1 MKRQGKREKG
11 IPGYIK
17 ARKQLYIVATAIGLT
32 VVAAFFVTGLILCKT
47 RNNLLTVM
55 AILMVLP
62 TAKFAVDLIM
72 CIACRPVSAGL
83 YEKLEAAD
91 NKFLHKYECLFTSKE
106 KATYVTALVIT
117 PHAVCAYTTDA
128 KADTA
133 RFKQELEKYVKEARL
148 SVTVSLYNDE
158 NQFIKKVKLMS
169 DSRDAEL
176 TGEEADRMQWVWE
189 SVRCMCM

>member
-1 MKRQGKREKG
+1 M
-11 IPGYIK
+11 
-17 ARKQLYIVATAIGLT
+17 YIVAVSIGLAI
-32 VVAAFFVTGLILCKT
+32 VAAFFVTGLILCKT

-72 CIACRPVSAGL
+72 CIACRPVSDEL
-83 YEKLEAAD
+83 YERIEAAD
-91 NKFLHKYECLFTSKE
+91 DKFLHKYECLFTSRE

-128 KADTA
+128 KADA
-133 RFKQELEKYVKEARL
+133 GRFKADLEKYIKEARL
-148 SVTVSLYNDE
+148 SATVSLYNDE

-169 DSRDAEL
+169 ESRD
-176 TGEEADRMQWVWE
+176 TKITKEESDRMQWIWE
-189 SVRCMCM
+189 SARCMCM